1 MYKTYRLD
9 QGVYVWDRHCQVI
22 RVGTVVF
29 TNPPIHEA
37 YITYRNDGRVHIA
50 NKRDV
55 YTSQRKAIRRAR
67 MDDAKW
73 EEEYIY

>member
-1 MYKTYRLD
+1 MSKAYHLD

-37 YITYRNDGRVHIA
+37 YITFRNEGRTCIA

-55 YTSQRKAIRRAR
+55 YTSRRKAIRRAR
-67 MDDAKW
+67 MDDAEW
-73 EEEYIY
+73 VERYIY